1 MSLLLSLHVLLFLFT
16 DPPTT
21 TIYTSCHPLSLHD
34 ALPICTLKLEAG
46 MPYNPAG
53 YYYSTSPPVIAA
65 GKIIVGGAVNDNYST
80 QSQSG
85 VIRAYD
91 VNTRSEEHTSE
102 LQSLMRISYAVFC
115 LKKNKKQKSLYINI
129 DNNLLTDYN

>member
-34 ALPICTLKLEAG
+34 ALPICTLTLEAG
-46 MPYNPAG
+46 IPYNPAG

-91 VNTRSEEHTSE
+91 VNTGE
-102 LQSLMRISYAVFC
+102 LVWNWDSGNPTQTQPLAPGETYTDR
-115 LKKNKKQKSLYINI
+115 KSTRLNSSH
-129 DNNLLTDYN
+129 